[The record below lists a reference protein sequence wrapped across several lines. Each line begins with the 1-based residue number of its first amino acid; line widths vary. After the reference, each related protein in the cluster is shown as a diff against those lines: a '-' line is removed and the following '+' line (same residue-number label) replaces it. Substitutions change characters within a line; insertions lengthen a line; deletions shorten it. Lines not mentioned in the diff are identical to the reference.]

1 MKSSAWDNR
10 LWQSKMQEL
19 PIYADEDFAWNKM
32 QALLD
37 EHMPVNAPVV
47 DPKKPFGPF
56 GTRLI
61 SIFGA
66 LILAALLYYA
76 ATHMYVVH
84 EHKSIKN
91 IKPVAG
97 KITRPHS
104 SINHAANNNPNV
116 LRHDN
121 NTRDN
126 SPGNTTDKTNNT
138 NTGTTNIP
146 AGKNTIANTAAIK
159 HNNSSVNTN
168 ENLAGNNKLP
178 DSKRTT
184 HGGSN
189 TASYLVNRQKLSA
202 NTGPANLGVAGVNA
216 NMSGQTLNK
225 PNINKSG
232 YQNKVDPSLASATN
246 GNNAATLSPPV
257 NNNTPIKAKIA
268 DSLSAAAKDI
278 TNKQQAGLPNNV
290 LTGLPGNTKT
300 SRNIIVDSKGKTPP
314 KKPRYTRFGININT
328 GINTKANS
336 SAFLGLSGSYLITSK
351 LSVGVGI
358 QLLPSKVIVGNYSNH
373 NYKYTTAGDSGKT
386 ITNIA
391 NNITVSNTVKIFS
404 ADEPVIFSY
413 KLNNHFSLN
422 AGPIFSIPVNTDNL
436 KNTLGVTG
444 KPADTTVAYKLISA
458 AANNVT
464 ISDKVRIN
472 LEGGI
477 RINIS
482 RFYIDGAYVQGIN
495 PYMISTSL
503 GSSKVYYHTFQFGLG
518 YWIFKPKP
526 KPKSK

>member
-1 MKSSAWDNR
+1 MKSSAWDSR

-19 PIYADEDFAWNKM
+19 PIYADEDSAWNKM

-37 EHMPVNAPVV
+37 ERMPVNAPAI
-47 DPKKPFGPF
+47 DPEKPFGPF

-61 SIFGA
+61 SILGIVIIA
-66 LILAALLYYA
+66 GLLYYA
-76 ATHMYVVH
+76 AMRMFVVH
-84 EHKSIKN
+84 EHRPGKN
-91 IKPVAG
+91 ITPVTR
-97 KITRPHS
+97 KINRPNS
-104 SINHAANNNPNV
+104 SVNNAANDSSNV
-116 LRHDN
+116 LKHEKD
-121 NTRDN
+121 TRDN
-126 SPGNTTDKTNNT
+126 LPGNMTDKTNNT

-146 AGKNTIANTAAIK
+146 AGKKTGINAAAIK
-159 HNNSSVNTN
+159 HNNSAANTGI
-168 ENLAGNNKLP
+168 AGNNKLP
-178 DSKRTT
+178 NSKKTT
-184 HGGSN
+184 RRGSN
-189 TASYLVNRQKLSA
+189 TAAYLVNRQKLGG
-202 NTGPANLGVAGVNA
+202 NTGSVNLGVAGANA
-216 NMSGQTLNK
+216 NMAGQNGNK
-225 PNINKSG
+225 PVINKNG
-232 YQNKVDPSLASATN
+232 YQNKVDPSMVSATN
-246 GNNAATLSPPV
+246 GNSAAILSPPI
-257 NNNTPIKAKIA
+257 NNNNPIKAQIP

-278 TNKQQAGLPNNV
+278 TNKQHVGLPNEA
-290 LTGLPGNTKT
+290 LAGLPGNTKA
-300 SRNIIVDSKGKTPP
+300 SGNIIANSKGKTPP

-336 SAFLGLSGSYLITSK
+336 SGFLGLSGSYLITSK

-391 NNITVSNTVKIFS
+391 NNITVGNTVKIYS
-404 ADEPVIFSY
+404 ADVPVIFSY

-436 KNTLGVTG
+436 RNSLGVIG
-444 KPADTTVAYKLISA
+444 KPADTTTAYKLISA

-464 ISDKVRIN
+464 ISDKVRVN

-482 RFYIDGAYVQGIN
+482 RFYVDGAYVQGIT

-503 GSSKVYYHTFQFGLG
+503 GSSKIYYHTFQFGLG

-526 KPKSK
+526 KPKTK

>member
-19 PIYADEDFAWNKM
+19 PIYADEDSAWDKM

-47 DPKKPFGPF
+47 DPGKPFGPF

-61 SIFGA
+61 SILGA
-66 LILAALLYYA
+66 LILAALVYYA
-76 ATHMYVVH
+76 VTHMPVIH

-91 IKPVAG
+91 IKPVTG

-104 SINHAANNNPNV
+104 SINNAANNNPNV

-126 SPGNTTDKTNNT
+126 SQVNTTDKTNNT
-138 NTGTTNIP
+138 NKGITNIP
-146 AGKNTIANTAAIK
+146 AGKKTIVNAAAIK
-159 HNNSSVNTN
+159 HNNTAVNTN

-178 DSKRTT
+178 NSKRTT
-184 HGGSN
+184 RRGSN
-189 TASYLVNRQKLSA
+189 MASNLVNRQKLGG
-202 NTGPANLGVAGVNA
+202 NTGPANLGVAGANA
-216 NMSGQTLNK
+216 NRAGQNANK
-225 PNINKSG
+225 PNVNKNG
-232 YQNKVDPSLASATN
+232 YQNKVDPSLVSATN
-246 GNNAATLSPPV
+246 GNGAAILSPPI
-257 NNNTPIKAKIA
+257 NNNALIKAKIT

-278 TNKQQAGLPNNV
+278 TNKPQMGLLNEA
-290 LTGLPGNTKT
+290 LAGLPGNTKA
-300 SRNIIVDSKGKTPP
+300 SRNKIVDSKGKTPP
-314 KKPRYTRFGININT
+314 KKPGYTRFGININT

-336 SAFLGLSGSYLITSK
+336 SAFIGLSGSYLINSK

-358 QLLPSKVIVGNYSNH
+358 QLLPSKVIAGNYNNH
-373 NYKYTTAGDSGKT
+373 NYRYITAGDSGKT

-404 ADEPVIFSY
+404 ADVPVIFTY
-413 KLNNHFSLN
+413 KLNNHFSLD
-422 AGPIFSIPVNTDNL
+422 AGPVFSFPVNTDNL
-436 KNTLGVTG
+436 RNTLGVTG
-444 KPADTTVAYKLISA
+444 KPADTTAAYKLISA
-458 AANNVT
+458 AANNVI
-464 ISDKVRIN
+464 ISDRVRVN

-482 RFYIDGAYVQGIN
+482 RFYIDGAYVQALN

-518 YWIFKPKP
+518 YWIFRPKP